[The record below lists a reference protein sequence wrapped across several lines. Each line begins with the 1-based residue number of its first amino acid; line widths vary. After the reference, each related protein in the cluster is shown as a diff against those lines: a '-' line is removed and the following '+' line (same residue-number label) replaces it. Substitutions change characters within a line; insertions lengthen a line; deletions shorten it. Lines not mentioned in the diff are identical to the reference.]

1 MDIVLRALI
10 SLSVWFF
17 AAAAC
22 AASPE
27 ISLLE
32 PWVQAAPP
40 NAKVLAAYLRIQN
53 TGARPHTLSAVSS
66 PAFERVE
73 LHQTVLRENMAGM
86 QKVGELRLPPKQTL
100 VLKPGGLHLMLI
112 GAKRALRTGDVVPLT
127 LSLKDGSTLSV
138 DAIVRGAPA
147 GADQLHRDQDHSG
160 HASHAH

>member
-10 SLSVWFF
+10 SLSCWFF
-17 AAAAC
+17 AVAAG

-27 ISLLE
+27 IRVLE
-32 PWVQAAPP
+32 PWVQAPPP

-53 TGARPHTLSAVSS
+53 TGAQPHTLSAFSS

-73 LHQTVLRENMAGM
+73 LHQTVLREGLAGM
-86 QKVGELRLPPKQTL
+86 QKVRELRLPPKETL
-100 VLKPGGLHLMLI
+100 ALQPGGLHLMLI
-112 GAKRALRTGDVVPLT
+112 GAKKPLRAGDVVPLT
-127 LSLKDGSTLSV
+127 LSLKDGSTLTV

-147 GADQLHRDQDHSG
+147 GAGKAHRDQDHSG